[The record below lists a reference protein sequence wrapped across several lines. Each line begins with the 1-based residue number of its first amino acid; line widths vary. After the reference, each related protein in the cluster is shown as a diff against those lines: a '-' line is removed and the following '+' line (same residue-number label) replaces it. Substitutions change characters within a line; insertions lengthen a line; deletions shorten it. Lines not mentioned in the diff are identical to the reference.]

1 MDPNTAVKSQVKRLI
16 SSFSICNS
24 QVYGRVC
31 QTTHKRKQHGPC
43 NDTCGDKRLKFWN
56 HSGDVAKSIA
66 DVARNIETENRLLS
80 ISELVLRMSS
90 KALEINQELLKM
102 CKEAKFDFIDHKN
115 INPRT
120 HLNKNRLDTYRNGS
134 VIMGKNF

>member
-1 MDPNTAVKSQVKRLI
+1 M
-16 SSFSICNS
+16 
-24 QVYGRVC
+24 
-31 QTTHKRKQHGPC
+31 
-43 NDTCGDKRLKFWN
+43 
-56 HSGDVAKSIA
+56 KSIA
-66 DVARNIETENRLLS
+66 DVARNIETENRSLS

-102 CKEAKFDFIDHKN
+102 CKEAKFDFIGHKN

-120 HLNKNRLDTYRNGS
+120 HLNKSRLHVNRNGS

>member
-1 MDPNTAVKSQVKRLI
+1 M
-16 SSFSICNS
+16 
-24 QVYGRVC
+24 
-31 QTTHKRKQHGPC
+31 
-43 NDTCGDKRLKFWN
+43 
-56 HSGDVAKSIA
+56 KSIA
-66 DVARNIETENRLLS
+66 DVARNIETENRSLS